1 VHFQAG
7 NLLSFQTPI
16 SIISLAMTAFICSEM
31 NAAKFPR
38 NSRGPVA
45 CPPPRAPH
53 SHGPIQCQHR
63 AHACAHP
70 MCVLT
75 HPCAHQ
81 CTHLYPHTSPPV
93 GADMALT
100 VHCGGFLIRVPPCI
114 PPSLGTAQI
123 LGKLRH
129 GWALSSLA
137 MGQGGVPHP
146 SAWQRPF
153 STRGAPR
160 VSRGLVVPTAPGRW
174 ARTAVGVQ
182 RVCVRG
188 GRKGCCLCR
197 CALSGRCAMLALQHA
212 ACMCARLG
220 ACTCGT
226 ESAPRPR
233 PGACARCA
241 GSHVAAR
248 ASTHVPCWV

>member
-1 VHFQAG
+1 MLRNFQEIA
-7 NLLSFQTPI
+7 
-16 SIISLAMTAFICSEM
+16 E
-31 NAAKFPR
+31 
-38 NSRGPVA
+38 
-45 CPPPRAPH
+45 APL
-53 SHGPIQCQHR
+53 P
-63 AHACAHP
+63 AHP
-70 MCVLT
+70 RGHPTATAPSSASTVHTRVHTLCVCSHT
-75 HPCAHQ
+75 HV
-81 CTHLYPHTSPPV
+81 HTSAHTYTLTPPPPV

-137 MGQGGVPHP
+137 MGEGGVPHP
-146 SAWQRPF
+146 SAWQRPRGPF
-153 STRGAPR
+153 STQGAPR